1 MAQTA
6 AYITQSENIIT
17 NTVKEELNAAIIC
30 ITRFCHN
37 LWPIRSQSS
46 DLIRVHKM
54 QEFLYRI
61 YLINHYP
68 VSWCIRISS
77 YSSSSV
83 WKSAVNFLYFL
94 LENFSCRRRSSLSNR
109 SQFSSSFN
117 CCTFRS
123 SRLWKLEFLSIVKV
137 KKYFL
142 ISEMQLNA
150 IVNRYASP
158 TTRYL
163 IYLAQYTSGLTRS

>member
-1 MAQTA
+1 MPDST
-6 AYITQSENIIT
+6 TKSKST
-17 NTVKEELNAAIIC
+17 
-30 ITRFCHN
+30 
-37 LWPIRSQSS
+37 
-46 DLIRVHKM
+46 DLIRVYKT

-61 YLINHYP
+61 YLMNYYP

-94 LENFSCRRRSSLSNR
+94 LENFSCRWRSSLSNR
-109 SQFSSSFN
+109 SQFTSSFN

>member
-1 MAQTA
+1 MLLSFALPDSA
-6 AYITQSENIIT
+6 
-17 NTVKEELNAAIIC
+17 
-30 ITRFCHN
+30 
-37 LWPIRSQSS
+37 IRSQST
-46 DLIRVHKM
+46 DLIRVYKI

-83 WKSAVNFLYFL
+83 CKSAVNSLHFL

-158 TTRYL
+158 TTRYHSIHL
-163 IYLAQYTSGLTRS
+163 WFDKILVVRLSKNSCQSVAVFYE